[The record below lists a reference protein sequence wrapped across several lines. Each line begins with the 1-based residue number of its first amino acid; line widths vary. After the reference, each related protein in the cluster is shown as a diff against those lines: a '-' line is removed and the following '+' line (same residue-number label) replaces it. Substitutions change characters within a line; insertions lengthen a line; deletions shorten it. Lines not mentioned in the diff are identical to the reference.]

1 MNLKN
6 AILILILLALALP
19 SSGIE
24 PLYLGRGLSDQ
35 VINLSA
41 RAGFSGHS
49 YNFASTGFV
58 APGMPQ
64 HMALSPNIL
73 VTQARKLMDEAK
85 AARDES
91 VSARDEA
98 EAIYNKTQTLL
109 AEIDKKEQ
117 NIRLLQE
124 KTELE
129 SKATFANAAQARIL
143 MNKTEEVYKKTQ
155 ALSIEIENNLRR
167 IETTLQEAR
176 DYANT
181 SDGDA
186 SVGDDSAGDSSA
198 IDAIQA
204 SSNMSL

>member
-41 RAGFSGHS
+41 GAGFSGHS
-49 YNFASTGFV
+49 YNFAATGFV
-58 APGMPQ
+58 APRMPQ
-64 HMALSPNIL
+64 PMALSPNIM

-98 EAIYNKTQTLL
+98 EAIYNKTQALL

-124 KTELE
+124 KTELDA
-129 SKATFANAAQARIL
+129 KATAANAAQAGIF
-143 MNKTEEVYKKTQ
+143 MNKTEEVYNKTQ

-181 SDGDA
+181 SA
-186 SVGDDSAGDSSA
+186 NAPA
-198 IDAIQA
+198 IDASTIDACLGKQQHVA
-204 SSNMSL
+204 IN

>member
-1 MNLKN
+1 MIINMNPKN
-6 AILILILLALALP
+6 AILILILLALTLP

-35 VINLSA
+35 VINLDA
-41 RAGFSGHS
+41 GAGFSGHS
-49 YNFASTGFV
+49 YNFAATGFV
-58 APGMPQ
+58 APRMPQ
-64 HMALSPNIL
+64 PMALSPNIM

-98 EAIYNKTQTLL
+98 EAIYNETQALL

-117 NIRLLQE
+117 NIHLLQE

-129 SKATFANAAQARIL
+129 SKATAANAAQARIF
-143 MNKTEEVYKKTQ
+143 MNKTEEVYNKTQ
-155 ALSIEIENNLRR
+155 ALSIEIENNLRK
-167 IETTLQEAR
+167 IKDTLQEAR

-181 SDGDA
+181 SAGDA
-186 SVGDDSAGDSSA
+186 SV
-198 IDAIQA
+198 IDATQA
-204 SSNMSL
+204 SCNMSR